1 MAVERRMYH
10 IVTPAAGVKST
21 IVSGS
26 FFDLCFV
33 LFWFWFVFFLEWFYS
48 SRFYSTLLLYQKG
61 DVALVQQFLLKMARM
76 LAPL

>member
-1 MAVERRMYH
+1 M
-10 IVTPAAGVKST
+10 VTSAAGVKAT
-21 IVSGS
+21 IVSGL
-26 FFDLCFV
+26 FFDLFFV
-33 LFWFWFVFFLEWFYS
+33 LFWFWFVSFLEWFYS